1 MRTPTGLFSILDDG
15 VHPVAPTS
23 HGDASVLFVRAQQA
37 QQSGQRAVARHL
49 FEQALWASE
58 ARLTSA
64 DVAGA
69 LLGIARSWQDDGQ
82 SDVALDCLE
91 LVVAIGHAFRD
102 FAMIGAALNMRAV
115 IDWQHG
121 RLDDAEHTY
130 VAAQEHGEQ
139 AGDRRLV
146 AMVAQN
152 RGVIATVRG
161 EFTRA
166 LGHYRESLSA
176 YHAQELHR
184 EACGVLNNIG
194 MVHTDL
200 HQWAEAADAFEQAAA
215 LARRAGDPLTRLLI
229 EANRAE
235 LAIARGDLDEARRL
249 CEHALLTAQET
260 RETGADPELRKHLG
274 VVARETGHYQEAE
287 RCFAEAEAM
296 AMARG
301 NMLLQAELSRERAD
315 LLARQGR
322 FRDTVRNLNRSHQ
335 LFSGLKAGHDLAD
348 VDRRMLRIESSF
360 LDVVRRWG
368 ESIESKD
375 AYTQGHCLRVA
386 DLACAMARRT
396 GLDERRLFWF
406 RVGALLHD
414 VGKIAVPPEIL
425 NKPGRLTSEE
435 WALMRSHPEA
445 GVELL
450 RGIEFP
456 EDVLPIVL
464 HHHEKWD
471 GSGYPHGLSGES
483 IPAAARILGIA
494 DVYDALTTDR
504 SYKPGMPHHVAMTA
518 MREGEGTHF
527 DPGLFQ
533 VFEAVVA
540 TRRDHTGA

>member
-1 MRTPTGLFSILDDG
+1 
-15 VHPVAPTS
+15 V
-23 HGDASVLFVRAQQA
+23 
-37 QQSGQRAVARHL
+37 
-49 FEQALWASE
+49 SE
-58 ARLTSA
+58 
-64 DVAGA
+64 A
-69 LLGIARSWQDDGQ
+69 LLGIARTFHLDGN
-82 SDVALDCLE
+82 AEAAIDCLE
-91 LVVAIGHAFRD
+91 VVIAVGHAYGD
-102 FAMIGAALNMRAV
+102 SAAIGAALNGWAV
-115 IDWQHG
+115 IDWQQG
-121 RLDDAEHTY
+121 RLDDAEQSY
-130 VAAQEHGEQ
+130 LAAQQYGEQ

-146 AMVAQN
+146 AKVAQN

-166 LGHYRESLSA
+166 LGHYRESLTA
-176 YHAQELHR
+176 YREQELHR

-200 HQWAEAADAFEQAAA
+200 HQWSDAVDAFEQAAA
-215 LARRAGDPLTRLLI
+215 LASKTGDPLTRLLI

-235 LAIARGDLDEARRL
+235 LAIARGDFNGARAICEA
-249 CEHALLTAQET
+249 ALKLSRET
-260 RETGADPELRKHLG
+260 REAGAEPELRKHLG
-274 VVARETGHYQEAE
+274 VVARETGHYQVAERSFSEAE
-287 RCFAEAEAM
+287 SL

-301 NMLLQAELSRERAD
+301 NILLQAELSRERAD
-315 LLARQGR
+315 LLVRQGR

-335 LFSGLKAGHDLAD
+335 LFQGLKAGHELAD

-386 DLACAMARRT
+386 DLSCAIARRT
-396 GLDERRLFWF
+396 GLDERRMFWF

-414 VGKIAVPPEIL
+414 VGKIAVAPEIL

-450 RGIEFP
+450 RGIDFP

-471 GSGYPHGLSGES
+471 GSGYPHGLSGKA
-483 IPAAARILGIA
+483 IPVSARILGIA
-494 DVYDALTTDR
+494 DVYDALTTTR
-504 SYKPGMPHHVAMTA
+504 SYKPGMPHEVAMAT
-518 MREGEGTHF
+518 MRAGAGTHF
-527 DPGLFQ
+527 DPDLFPE
-533 VFEAVVA
+533 FEAVIA
-540 TRRDHTGA
+540 GRREHAPA